1 MPTVK
6 DVQVKKPSQD
16 QQAECEN
23 WPIWSKE
30 ASTFDWSYTET
41 ETCLILEGQVTVSD
55 AEAEVTFG
63 EGDLVVFPEGLEC
76 TWQIT
81 KPVRKHYNFS

>member
-6 DVQVKKPSQD
+6 DVQVKKPSPD
-16 QQAECEN
+16 QQTECEN

-30 ASTFDWSYTET
+30 ACTFDWSYTET

-55 AEAEVTFG
+55 AETEVTFG
-63 EGDLVVFPEGLEC
+63 EGDLVIFPEGLEC

-81 KPVRKHYNFS
+81 KPVKKHYNFS